1 MLFEHEGIYINHFSS
16 LLENLSM
23 RVDFMN
29 VGNLKETSTSRLK
42 DVRGDNGGAYHRG
55 QYVASANKTLQ
66 LLTPW
71 RLVPR
76 MVLSIFVAEC
86 FVMFLLA
93 VLPPLSVTIEA
104 IVDSSVLL
112 ILLSPTFY
120 FFHYRPLFQHHQE
133 RKKVL
138 DQLSLSE
145 ERLALTIDAVND
157 GLCDWNVQSGRAY
170 FSPRA
175 QTMLGYNPGDFSD
188 DIDCWRHL
196 IHPDDSTAVAEKLE
210 EHLAGVTSHY
220 ETEHRLRKKNGEY
233 AWILTRGKVVARDK
247 DGRALRM
254 VGTHTDI
261 TERKTTETALR
272 KSEEEIHTLSQ
283 RLISSSE
290 EEKKHLA
297 QDLHDEFGQVL
308 TAFQIGV
315 EMLRSH
321 SYRDEDD
328 FQFHCARLLKMVE
341 TLEVDLRH
349 ICDQLRPIMLEDVG
363 LIETVRWHIKEFLL
377 LDDSLQV
384 NFHVHGDEQPLSRDI
399 EIACYRILQESLNNV
414 VKHSNASQVEV
425 KIEFRPD
432 MVILSIEDN
441 GHGFSESTIRA
452 GKRRVSGF
460 GLLGLRE
467 RTAAVGGHLEIESN
481 IGQGTKII
489 MVVPLS
495 EVKHEGD

>member
-1 MLFEHEGIYINHFSS
+1 
-16 LLENLSM
+16 M

-175 QTMLGYNPGDFSD
+175 QTMLGYNPGISVM
-188 DIDCWRHL
+188 I
-196 IHPDDSTAVAEKLE
+196 ST
-210 EHLAGVTSHY
+210 
-220 ETEHRLRKKNGEY
+220 
-233 AWILTRGKVVARDK
+233 
-247 DGRALRM
+247 
-254 VGTHTDI
+254 
-261 TERKTTETALR
+261 
-272 KSEEEIHTLSQ
+272 
-283 RLISSSE
+283 
-290 EEKKHLA
+290 
-297 QDLHDEFGQVL
+297 
-308 TAFQIGV
+308 
-315 EMLRSH
+315 
-321 SYRDEDD
+321 
-328 FQFHCARLLKMVE
+328 
-341 TLEVDLRH
+341 
-349 ICDQLRPIMLEDVG
+349 
-363 LIETVRWHIKEFLL
+363 
-377 LDDSLQV
+377 
-384 NFHVHGDEQPLSRDI
+384 
-399 EIACYRILQESLNNV
+399 
-414 VKHSNASQVEV
+414 
-425 KIEFRPD
+425 
-432 MVILSIEDN
+432 
-441 GHGFSESTIRA
+441 
-452 GKRRVSGF
+452 
-460 GLLGLRE
+460 
-467 RTAAVGGHLEIESN
+467 VGGI
-481 IGQGTKII
+481 
-489 MVVPLS
+489 
-495 EVKHEGD
+495 